1 MSLIISTEH
10 IRQEDAQRV
19 GGKGYALALLGKGG
33 FAVPKTLCVTCEA
46 YQEYVSRTGLRE
58 RIQLELNRKAFSD
71 MRWEEIWDCATRIR
85 NMFLRKPIPGELS
98 SPLKDGIDAVFKNK
112 AVVVRSSAPEEDD
125 AASSFAGLHESY
137 VNIQGTEAIL
147 KHIAKVWA
155 SLWSDAA
162 LLYRQEIGLD
172 VAKSAM
178 AVVIQEIIV
187 GDKSGV
193 AFSKNPNDNSQ
204 GVIESVYGL
213 NQGLVDGAV
222 EPDRWVLDRQKKTIV
237 AHTPAERT
245 HWMIVGAAGVRLDAL
260 PEKMANLPPLN
271 AQEVRHVF
279 DLALEAENYFK
290 SPQDLE
296 WTIRQSDLVVL
307 QSRPI
312 TTLSPQKDED
322 KRSWYLSLHRSF
334 DNLKLL
340 RHKIENE
347 LIPAMIVAA
356 DELASQKLTDLS
368 DQDLASEVSRRW
380 EINQKWTNIYW
391 EEFIPYAHGVRLFGQ
406 IYNDAVQPEDPYE
419 FIDLL
424 THTEMASLE
433 RNQLLAEL
441 ANRLRG
447 NPSLTEALNAGQTD
461 KLDPQF
467 LEAVNHFIEKF
478 GDLTCAVTGGTQ
490 CEQTP
495 DALYQIL
502 LEMAAHLPTDADRR
516 PVKDKNALREKFLS
530 LFEGEQKKTAVEL
543 LDLARS
549 SYQLRDDDNI
559 YLGRIEA
566 QLLAAVR
573 EARQRIDA
581 DRQRGSAPK
590 VAAELLK
597 VVESLDHRPQFQPAH
612 KQNPQDGFILQ
623 ARQLIGQPAG
633 PGLAKGP
640 ARVIQQTADLSEFKY
655 GEILIC
661 DAVDPNMT
669 FVVPLAAGVVERR
682 GGMLIH
688 GAIIAREYG
697 LPCVTGIPEATR
709 LIQNGDEVT
718 VDGYLGIVT
727 LGSSELQGHLRGFQ
741 NGPAAGHPVEEKS

>member
-1 MSLIISTEH
+1 MTWIISTEN
-10 IRQEDAQRV
+10 IQQEDGQRV
-19 GGKGYALALLGKGG
+19 GGKGYALALLAKGG
-33 FAVPKTLCVTCEA
+33 FAVPKTLCVTSQT
-46 YQEYVSRTGLRE
+46 YQEYVRRTGLRE
-58 RIQLELNRKAFSD
+58 RILLELNRKSFKD

-85 NMFLRKPIPGELS
+85 NMFLRKPIPADISGQ
-98 SPLKDGIDAVFKNK
+98 LKQAIHAAFHDK

-125 AASSFAGLHESY
+125 AVSSFAGLHESY
-137 VNIQGTEAIL
+137 VNIQGTDAIL
-147 KHIAKVWA
+147 EHISKVWA

-172 VAKSAM
+172 VTKSAM

-193 AFSKNPNDNSQ
+193 AFSKNPNDTSQ

-222 EPDRWVLDRQKKTIV
+222 EPDRWILDRQKKTIIS
-237 AHTPAERT
+237 HTPAERT
-245 HWMIVGAAGVRLDAL
+245 HWVIAGESGVRLDAL
-260 PEKMANLPPLN
+260 PEKLANLPPLN
-271 AQEVRHVF
+271 TQEARHVF
-279 DLALEAENYFK
+279 ELALKAENYFK

-296 WTIRQSDLVVL
+296 WTIRQKDLVVL

-312 TTLSPQKDED
+312 TTLAPQKNGDS
-322 KRSWYLSLHRSF
+322 RSWYLSLHRSF
-334 DNLKLL
+334 ENLKHL
-340 RHKIENE
+340 RDKIENE
-347 LIPAMIVAA
+347 LIPAMIAAA
-356 DELASQKLTDLS
+356 DKMARRDLSKLS
-368 DQDLASEVSRRW
+368 DQDLAAEINHRW

-406 IYNDAVQPEDPYE
+406 IYNDAMHPEDPYE

-433 RNQLLAEL
+433 RNQMLADL
-441 ANRLRG
+441 ANRIG
-447 NPSLTEALNAGQTD
+447 NNPSLAKALHEGQTEN
-461 KLDPQF
+461 LDPLF
-467 LEAVNHFIEKF
+467 LEAVNRFVEKF

-490 CEQTP
+490 CEQAP
-495 DALYQIL
+495 DGLYKIL
-502 LEMAAHLPTDADRR
+502 LEMAAHLPTEADRQ
-516 PVKDKNALREKFLS
+516 PMKDKEALQQKFLS
-530 LFEGEQKKTAVEL
+530 MFEGEQKKTAVEL

-581 DRQRGSAPK
+581 RLHGGSNK
-590 VAAELLK
+590 KIAAELLK
-597 VVESLDHRPQFQPAH
+597 VVESLDHRPQFQPPYQQ
-612 KQNPQDGFILQ
+612 KPENGFVIQ

-640 ARVIQQTADLSEFKY
+640 ARVIEQTADLAEFKY

-697 LPCVTGIPEATR
+697 LPCVTGIPDATR
-709 LIQNGDEVT
+709 LIRNGDEVT

-727 LGSSELQGHLRGFQ
+727 IGSAEL
-741 NGPAAGHPVEEKS
+741 

>member
-1 MSLIISTEH
+1 MTWIISPENIREH
-10 IRQEDAQRV
+10 DGPRV
-19 GGKGYALALLGKGG
+19 GGKGYALALLARGG

-46 YQEYVSRTGLRE
+46 YQAYVSQTGLRE
-58 RIQLELNRKAFSD
+58 RILLELNRKAFRD

-85 NMFLRKPIPGELS
+85 NMFLRKPIPGDIATQ
-98 SPLKDGIDAVFKNK
+98 LKDAIDATFKGK
-112 AVVVRSSAPEEDD
+112 AVVVRSSAPEEDE
-125 AASSFAGLHESY
+125 ATSSFAGLHESY
-137 VNIQGTEAIL
+137 VNIHGTAAIL
-147 KHIAKVWA
+147 ENIAKVWA

-172 VAKSAM
+172 IRKSAM

-193 AFSKNPNDNSQ
+193 AFSQSPNDTSQ

-222 EPDRWVLDRQKKTIV
+222 EPDRWILDRQKKAIIS
-237 AHTPAERT
+237 HTPAERKKR
-245 HWMIVGAAGVRLDAL
+245 MIAVESGVRLDAL
-260 PEKMANLPPLN
+260 PEKLANVPPLN
-271 AQEVRHVF
+271 SKEARHVF
-279 DLALEAENYFK
+279 QLALKAENYFK

-296 WTIRQSDLVVL
+296 WTFCHKDLVVL

-312 TTLSPQKDED
+312 TTLSPQKNDD
-322 KRSWYLSLHRSF
+322 GRSWYLSLHRSF
-334 DNLKLL
+334 ENLRQL
-340 RHKIENE
+340 RQKIEVE
-347 LIPAMIVAA
+347 LIPAMISTA
-356 DELASQKLTDLS
+356 DESAHQELTALS
-368 DQDLASEVSRRW
+368 DQDLAAEIHRRW
-380 EINQKWTNIYW
+380 EINQKWTSRYW

-406 IYNDAVQPEDPYE
+406 VYNDAVQPEDPYE

-424 THTEMASLE
+424 TRTEMASLQ
-433 RNQLLAEL
+433 RNQMLADLADWIRDTPSL
-441 ANRLRG
+441 AN
-447 NPSLTEALNAGQTD
+447 ALKTGQTEG
-461 KLDPQF
+461 LDRQF
-467 LEAVNHFIEKF
+467 LVAVDQFVEKF
-478 GDLTCAVTGGTQ
+478 GDRTCAVTGGTQ
-490 CEQTP
+490 CEQDS
-495 DALYQIL
+495 DALFKIL
-502 LEMAAHLPTDADRR
+502 LEMAAHPSPQTTRQ
-516 PVKDKNALREKFLS
+516 PSKDKVALQEKFLNS
-530 LFEGEQKKTAVEL
+530 FEGQQKQTATEL

-581 DRQRGSAPK
+581 YLQGRSNK
-590 VAAELLK
+590 KIAAELLK
-597 VVESLDHRPQFQPAH
+597 VVDSLDHRPQFQTPY
-612 KQNPQDGFILQ
+612 KQKSQDGLTIK

-640 ARVIQQTADLSEFKY
+640 ARVIQQTADLAEFKY

-697 LPCVTGIPEATR
+697 LPCVTGIPDATK

-718 VDGYLGIVT
+718 VDGFLGIVT
-727 LGSSELQGHLRGFQ
+727 IGSSQL
-741 NGPAAGHPVEEKS
+741 

>member
-1 MSLIISTEH
+1 MNWVLSTKD
-10 IRQEDAQRV
+10 IRRRDASRV
-19 GGKGYALALLGKGG
+19 GGKGHALALLARGG
-33 FAVPKTLCVTCEA
+33 FTVPKTLCVTCET
-46 YQEYVSRTGLRE
+46 YQEYVARTGLRE
-58 RIQLELNRKAFSD
+58 RILLELNRKAFKN

-85 NMFLRKPIPGELS
+85 NMFLRKPIPS
-98 SPLKDGIDAVFKNK
+98 DISIQLKDAIDATFKGQ
-112 AVVVRSSAPEEDD
+112 AVVVRSSAPEEDA

-137 VNIQGTEAIL
+137 VNVKGTDDIL
-147 KHIAKVWA
+147 EHIAKVWA

-172 VAKSAM
+172 VKKSAM
-178 AVVIQEIIV
+178 AVVIQEIIT

-193 AFSKNPNDNSQ
+193 AFTENPNDRSQ

-213 NQGLVDGAV
+213 NQGLVDGTV
-222 EPDRWVLDRQKKTIV
+222 EPDRWILDRRQKTIIS
-237 AHTPAERT
+237 HTPAERK
-245 HWMIVGAAGVRLDAL
+245 HWIVPSGSGVRRDAL
-260 PEKMANLPPLN
+260 PGKLAQVAPLN
-271 AQEVRHVF
+271 TEEARHVF
-279 DLALEAENYFK
+279 ELALEAENYFK
-290 SPQDLE
+290 TPQDME
-296 WTIRQSDLVVL
+296 WTFRRNDLVVL

-312 TTLSPQKDED
+312 TTLSSQTKDD
-322 KRSWYLSLHRSF
+322 DRSWYLSLHRSF
-334 DNLKLL
+334 DNLKRL
-340 RHKIENE
+340 RQKIENE
-347 LIPAMIVAA
+347 LIPDMITAA
-356 DELASQKLTDLS
+356 DQLARQGLKELS
-368 DQDLASEVSRRW
+368 DKDLAAEINHRW
-380 EINQKWTNIYW
+380 EINQKWTHIYW

-406 IYNDAVQPEDPYE
+406 IYNDAMHPEDPYE

-433 RNQLLAEL
+433 RNQMLADL
-441 ANRLRG
+441 ARQVRN
-447 NPSLTEALNAGQTD
+447 NPSLAKALEESQTENLE
-461 KLDPQF
+461 PSF
-467 LEAVNHFIEKF
+467 LEAVDRFVEKF

-490 CEQTP
+490 CEQAP
-495 DALYQIL
+495 DALYKIL
-502 LEMAAHLPTDADRR
+502 LEMAAHLPGDTARPTLKNKDALQQR
-516 PVKDKNALREKFLS
+516 FLNR
-530 LFEGEQKKTAVEL
+530 FEGEQKQLAVEL

-566 QLLAAVR
+566 QLMSAVR
-573 EARQRIDA
+573 EARQRID
-581 DRQRGSAPK
+581 DYLQGGSNK
-590 VAAELLK
+590 KIAAELVKL
-597 VVESLDHRPQFQPAH
+597 VESLDHRPQFQPPY
-612 KQNPQDGFILQ
+612 KQKPGDDVVIQ

-640 ARVIQQTADLSEFKY
+640 ARVIQQTADLADFKY

-697 LPCVTGIPEATR
+697 LPCVTGIPDVTQ

-727 LGSSELQGHLRGFQ
+727 IGSAEL
-741 NGPAAGHPVEEKS
+741 